1 MAKLKSRSLT
11 PPGGWKYKQPETGAE
26 LKAENQDALITLV
39 VDHRTYKGL
48 TPTDRES
55 VRFDIERQICLPL
68 GYHECKPD
76 GPDDRWQPQD
86 GSKPVLTMSG
96 VLAFSRAALE
106 FVKSGMKLVPFEEA
120 QRRAKICEGC
130 FQNRAMTGCAC
141 GNYHAI
147 VAAAV
152 PESRKIESL
161 KVCWA
166 CGCDLKSKVNLEES
180 VILASNKGRRDL
192 NFPDFCWQKA
202 IEDKAK
208 A

>member
-1 MAKLKSRSLT
+1 M
-11 PPGGWKYKQPETGAE
+11 
-26 LKAENQDALITLV
+26 KAENAEALIALV
-39 VDHRTYKGL
+39 VAHRTYKGL
-48 TPTDRES
+48 LGADEPS
-55 VRFDIERQICLPL
+55 AKADIGAQICLRL
-68 GYHECKPD
+68 GYVECRPD